1 MSQKELVETAY
12 NIENVKLVYILT
24 RKSLEEYKQALA
36 EQKVVNATP
45 LVQAMLLHN
54 MEECMQPISEDTE
67 NLSR

>member
-12 NIENVKLVYILT
+12 NIENVKLVYLLT
-24 RKSLEEYKQALA
+24 RKSLEEYKQTLA
-36 EQKVVNATP
+36 EQKVNATP